1 MQSRRW
7 CTIRGRRVRRVTYVW
22 RRRLLNGSSQQSA
35 VSNQLRPLR
44 RRWIGRLN
52 RLMGVDMLRPKIK
65 TFTQRR
71 TEVAQR
77 ITERRAYIYGRLYN
91 RLIYVNVRL
100 AGCSGATREIPR
112 SA

>member
-1 MQSRRW
+1 
-7 CTIRGRRVRRVTYVW
+7 
-22 RRRLLNGSSQQSA
+22 
-35 VSNQLRPLR
+35 
-44 RRWIGRLN
+44 
-52 RLMGVDMLRPKIK
+52 MGVDMFRPKIK
-65 TFTQRR
+65 TLTQRR

-77 ITERRAYIYGRLYN
+77 ITEGELIYGRLYN